1 MAKTKSNARSGPR
14 PAPGPTRPHRDSW
27 RAILEEWRR
36 SGLRQVEF
44 CRRRGIPP
52 GTLSCWK
59 HKLAHEAQAPAR
71 PAASGPAGLPGRPA
85 FVPVRVVSPPTPA
98 PADGVGELE
107 IVLGGDRLV
116 RVRGRVD
123 VEWLAQVLGA
133 LEPRR
138 C

>member
-1 MAKTKSNARSGPR
+1 M
-14 PAPGPTRPHRDSW
+14 
-27 RAILEEWRR
+27 
-36 SGLRQVEF
+36 
-44 CRRRGIPP
+44 
-52 GTLSCWK
+52 
-59 HKLAHEAQAPAR
+59 
-71 PAASGPAGLPGRPA
+71 
-85 FVPVRVVSPPTPA
+85 PA

-123 VEWLAQVLGA
+123 AEWLRQVLGA